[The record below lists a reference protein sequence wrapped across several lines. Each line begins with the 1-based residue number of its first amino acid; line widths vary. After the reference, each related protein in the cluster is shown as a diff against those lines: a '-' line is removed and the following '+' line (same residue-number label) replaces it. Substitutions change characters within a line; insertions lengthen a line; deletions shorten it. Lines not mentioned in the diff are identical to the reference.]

1 MAGRSFERLKY
12 EALERRVRELEEELE
27 RVKQMLRVAE
37 MDLEEA
43 SGRLAI
49 LVVKLEDL
57 KRSLEGG

>member
-12 EALERRVRELEEELE
+12 EALEKRIRMLEEELE
-27 RVKQMLRVAE
+27 RVKRMLRVAE

-49 LVVKLEDL
+49 LVVKLEDI
-57 KRSLEGG
+57 KCSLEGG